1 MSEGLVML
9 RCLFILA
16 MIMPVC
22 GCAWLS
28 KFDDKKDVKIG
39 DVSQINT
46 RAVHHSSKFEGKST
60 AEPHAIQGNPEWLK
74 EIIQQ

>member
-16 MIMPVC
+16 LIMPVC

-39 DVSQINT
+39 DGSQNNT
-46 RAVHHSSKFEGKST
+46 RAVHESSKFEGRST
-60 AEPHAIQGNPEWLK
+60 KEPHAIQGNPEWLK

>member
-1 MSEGLVML
+1 ML
-9 RCLFILA
+9 RHLLILA

-39 DVSQINT
+39 DGSQNNT
-46 RAVHHSSKFEGKST
+46 GIVRHSSKFEGRST
-60 AEPHAIQGNPEWLK
+60 KEPHAIQGNPEWLK
-74 EIIQQ
+74 EIIQK